1 MNLCVNATNWEQ
13 TAITYVTQ
21 IMVRSVSSN
30 RPLVNKGTEKGA
42 SPGAE
47 LKPSAQ
53 DLHTDKFEAPRFRH
67 TAETEDTSWG
77 TRAAVL
83 MTMMAPAVGAA
94 VVGATALAPVEA
106 AAMPTDFAED
116 LLFDAAGDTADPA
129 DVTLASAGVEE
140 RDEREQELAD
150 KLSAFVQD
158 RFGGDYDKAFEYF
171 DKDNDGMLNRSE
183 LSDALGD
190 IGIGNF
196 ITRGMWVDG
205 IMEKLD
211 KSPTDGKLSYN
222 ELLSAVGQ
230 TA

>member
-1 MNLCVNATNWEQ
+1 MGNQSRRFDDYDGSCGRRGDG
-13 TAITYVTQ
+13 
-21 IMVRSVSSN
+21 RSDS
-30 RPLVNKGTEKGA
+30 R
-42 SPGAE
+42 
-47 LKPSAQ
+47 
-53 DLHTDKFEAPRFRH
+53 
-67 TAETEDTSWG
+67 DTGRGGS
-77 TRAAVL
+77 
-83 MTMMAPAVGAA
+83 
-94 VVGATALAPVEA
+94 E
-106 AAMPTDFAED
+106 
-116 LLFDAAGDTADPA
+116 
-129 DVTLASAGVEE
+129 ASASTEE
-140 RDEREQELAD
+140 RDGREQELAD

-171 DKDNDGMLNRSE
+171 DKDNDATLNRSE

-211 KSPTDGKLSYN
+211 KSPTDGKLSYD

>member
-1 MNLCVNATNWEQ
+1 MNLRVNATNWER
-13 TAITYVTQ
+13 TAITYVTE

-30 RPLVNKGTEKGA
+30 TPLVTKGAAKGA

-47 LKPSAQ
+47 LKPSAP
-53 DLHTDKFEAPRFRH
+53 DLLTDKFEAPRFRH
-67 TAETEDTSWG
+67 TTETEDTSWG

-94 VVGATALAPVEA
+94 MVGATVATPVEA

-116 LLFDAAGDTADPA
+116 LLFDAANAE
-129 DVTLASAGVEE
+129 DVQLASASTEE
-140 RDEREQELAD
+140 RDGREQELAD

-171 DKDNDGMLNRSE
+171 DKDNDATLNRSE

-211 KSPTDGKLSYN
+211 KSPTDGKLSYD

>member
-1 MNLCVNATNWEQ
+1 MNLRLNATNRNE
-13 TAITYVTQ
+13 TAINYVSE
-21 IMVRSVSSN
+21 IMVRTVSSN
-30 RPLVNKGTEKGA
+30 TPLVNKGSERGA
-42 SPGAE
+42 SPSAE
-47 LKPSAQ
+47 LKPLAP

-67 TAETEDTSWG
+67 TTETEDTSWG

-94 VVGATALAPVEA
+94 MVGATVTTPVEA
-106 AAMPTDFAED
+106 AAMPTDFAEG
-116 LLFDAAGDTADPA
+116 LLFDAANAE
-129 DVTLASAGVEE
+129 DVQLASTSMEE

-150 KLSAFVQD
+150 KLGAFVKN

-171 DKDNDGMLNRSE
+171 DKDNDAKLSRSE

-211 KSPTDGKLSYN
+211 KSPTDGKLSYD
-222 ELLSAVGQ
+222 ELLSTVGQ
-230 TA
+230 TT